1 MLIFKPPAEFR
12 SVNDVA
18 GTIALTIKCDTMNG
32 TVLLH
37 QDACG
42 FELPNET
49 LFTLPGPHR
58 KTHTPH
64 ETNEIYVIFGTQ
76 HKEQLR

>member
-1 MLIFKPPAEFR
+1 M
-12 SVNDVA
+12 
-18 GTIALTIKCDTMNG
+18 IKCDTMNG
-32 TVLLH
+32 AVLLY

-49 LFTLPGPHR
+49 MFTLPHPHR

-64 ETNEIYVIFGTQ
+64 EPKDIY
-76 HKEQLR
+76 